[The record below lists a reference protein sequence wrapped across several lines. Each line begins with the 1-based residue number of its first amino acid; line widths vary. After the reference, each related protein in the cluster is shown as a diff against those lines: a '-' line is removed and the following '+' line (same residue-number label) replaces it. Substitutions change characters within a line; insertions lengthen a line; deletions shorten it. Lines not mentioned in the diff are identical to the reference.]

1 VTEKTCPT
9 CHRPL
14 PPDALLCPVC
24 ALLGARNEAAPTG
37 VPPLEEIQAAFPE
50 LEVLECIGR
59 GGMGIVYKAR
69 QPHLD
74 RFVALKILAPELSV
88 DPGFAERFSR
98 EALTLAKLSHPHIV
112 GIHDYGQH
120 GEFCFLLMEYVD
132 GVNLRQAMR
141 AARFTPEQAL
151 ALIPDLCTA
160 LQFAHDHGVLHR
172 DIKPENIL
180 IDTRGR
186 VRIADFGIAQLLSEG
201 PSHLTLTATG
211 SALGSAAYMAP
222 EQIEASG
229 EIDHRA
235 DIYSLGVV
243 FYEMLTGGLPLG
255 RFPLPS
261 EKSTASAG
269 IDDVVMRA
277 LEKERERRY
286 QSADAVRSGLDH
298 ASTYKAATPNRP
310 ADPADQQKR
319 IAAWSLGLLGGGLV
333 AALVGLVTSP
343 VILGFGAVAF
353 IFGMLG
359 CWWLLIGMKSG
370 RYQATRRKLLLVVAF
385 FPVLLGMLWLL
396 ALVPLLRGFTD
407 VIYSRQPLPLLWI
420 IVPFVGAVISG
431 KLLWKLVALPD
442 AEKPVPRFFHRWA
455 PVLGT
460 IALLL
465 SLLAGKHLSMRLQLL
480 NQYVGLTYQ
489 ILEARTHQL
498 LGKEDAALVKAAAY
512 RAAGDYADFFRIE
525 FPPSFQSS
533 DPKYSGYPVGAMGVE
548 FVVDHPRDGRAHIN
562 AYEQRLRALLPAR
575 IQIDSGN
582 RGLHQREIEFIERIT
597 GRIFGIGLVVL
608 LGTASL
614 LIIFSGRKAF
624 IFSLISGLLV
634 MTGLSAVSTWPAPAM
649 LPPVLGDRPALPELP
664 LHDEDFRSS
673 EAALDSLLKA
683 AALKNA
689 PTFLKAF
696 PSDELDDQLRARL
709 IELMPFFASCRRSKN
724 PEYDEARTSA
734 KLDLNFWSQRI
745 AQKPRMR
752 EGIVL
757 TLKLQQGEWKI
768 SGIAHLLG
776 HLQDTAAHPYF
787 KSEY

>member
-1 VTEKTCPT
+1 VTETTCPT

-14 PPDALLCPVC
+14 PPEALLCPVC
-24 ALLGARNEAAPTG
+24 ALLGAKDEAAPAG
-37 VPPLEEIQAAFPE
+37 APPLDEIQAAFPE

-98 EALTLAKLSHPHIV
+98 EARTLAKLSHPHIV
-112 GIHDYGQH
+112 GIHDYGQR

-151 ALIPDLCTA
+151 ALIPDLCAA

-269 IDDVVMRA
+269 VDDVVLRA

-298 ASTYKAATPNRP
+298 ASAYKPAAVPTRP
-310 ADPADQQKR
+310 SDPDDQQHR
-319 IAAWSLGLLGGGLV
+319 ITMWSLGLLGGGFI
-333 AALVGLVTSP
+333 AAMVGLATSP

-353 IFGMLG
+353 IFGMIG

-370 RYQATRRKLLLVVAF
+370 RYRPVQRRLLLGIAFFPTLIGMVWLLIVIPLLRSFPGLMYSYEPWSLWWILIPFVITVVLGKLLLRLITP
-385 FPVLLGMLWLL
+385 FP
-396 ALVPLLRGFTD
+396 
-407 VIYSRQPLPLLWI
+407 
-420 IVPFVGAVISG
+420 SG
-431 KLLWKLVALPD
+431 EHSSGPH
-442 AEKPVPRFFHRWA
+442 RFKRWA
-455 PVLGT
+455 PVLG
-460 IALLL
+460 IAALLL
-465 SLLAGKHLSMRLQLL
+465 SLLAGKHLKMQLNL
-480 NQYVGLTYQ
+480 LANYRGSSFQLRDAKTKA
-489 ILEARTHQL
+489 ILSS
-498 LGKEDAALVKAAAY
+498 EDAPLVKDTAIK
-512 RAAGDYADFFRIE
+512 AAGDYAGFYRIE
-525 FPPSFQSS
+525 FPPHRLDSVSLEFTKDGYWQSEGG
-533 DPKYSGYPVGAMGVE
+533 KK
-548 FVVDHPRDGRAHIN
+548 HID
-562 AYEQRLRALLPAR
+562 AFEQRLRALLPAR
-575 IQIDSGN
+575 IA
-582 RGLHQREIEFIERIT
+582 IERAGDGVHAREVNDVCEMMEISFTIAMVVFLAT
-597 GRIFGIGLVVL
+597 G
-608 LGTASL
+608 A
-614 LIIFSGRKAF
+614 LII
-624 IFSLISGLLV
+624 IFASTRASVISIVIG
-634 MTGLSAVSTWPAPAM
+634 AVAAVALGAVPSWPAPSI
-649 LPPVLGDRPALPELP
+649 LPPSLGDRPPLPELP
-664 LHDEDFRSS
+664 LPDENFKSP
-673 EAALDSLLKA
+673 EAAVETMIKGAEINSTQ
-683 AALKNA
+683 
-689 PTFLKAF
+689 TFLKAF
-696 PSDELDDQLRARL
+696 QADELDEKTRARVL
-709 IELMPFFASCRRSKN
+709 KLMPFFAVCYRSGTA
-724 PEYDEARTSA
+724 EAGEAPGSVTIFTTFFSLRDPS
-734 KLDLNFWSQRI
+734 
-745 AQKPRMR
+745 KPRR
-752 EGIVL
+752 IPEGFPL
-757 TLKLQQGEWKI
+757 TLKLQQGEWRIIEIERYLEFLEDRASK
-768 SGIAHLLG
+768 
-776 HLQDTAAHPYF
+776 PYF
-787 KSEY
+787 KYEK